1 MKIIEFKEPISIQ
14 KPFVLCIG
22 FFDGFHLGH
31 QVLIKKAKE
40 FGLPIAIYTFNLSP
54 KQWFL
59 HLEERK
65 FLDDET
71 RNQLLE
77 ELGVE
82 YLFIQKVDAD
92 FFNLTPLEFI
102 EKYLKTFAPQYLI
115 VGEDYTFGKEAK
127 GNVDLL
133 KQSFSTTVVPL
144 LKDKKGKLSTSRL
157 IEDLNNGD
165 ISDLTHVLGRFYH
178 LKGEVVKGYQNG
190 RTIGFKTANM
200 HLACP
205 YFLPKNGVYTALAYV
220 HQKKYMSM
228 INVGVHPTIEPLKH
242 PLIEVHIL
250 DFDEDIYL
258 ENIEIEIVSFIR
270 DEKKFASLEDLKE
283 QLQKDLVTTRKELKK
298 YF

>member
-14 KPFVLCIG
+14 KPFVLCLG

-31 QVLIKKAKE
+31 QELIKKAKE
-40 FGLPIAIYTFNLSP
+40 TGFPVAVYTFDQSP

-59 HLEERK
+59 HLEEKK

-82 YLFIQKVDAD
+82 YLLIQKVDAD
-92 FFNLTPLEFI
+92 FFNLNPLEFI
-102 EKYLKTFAPQYLI
+102 GKYLRVLLPRYII

-133 KQSFSTTVVPL
+133 KQCFPTIVVPL
-144 LKDKKGKLSTSRL
+144 KKDEKGKLSTSRL

-165 ISDLTHVLGRFYH
+165 ISDLTHVLGRFYR

-220 HQKKYMSM
+220 HHQKYMSM

-242 PLIEVHIL
+242 PLIEVHNL

>member
-1 MKIIEFKEPISIQ
+1 M
-14 KPFVLCIG
+14 
-22 FFDGFHLGH
+22 
-31 QVLIKKAKE
+31 
-40 FGLPIAIYTFNLSP
+40 
-54 KQWFL
+54 
-59 HLEERK
+59 
-65 FLDDET
+65 
-71 RNQLLE
+71 
-77 ELGVE
+77 
-82 YLFIQKVDAD
+82 DAD

-270 DEKKFASLEDLKE
+270 DEKKFASLEELKE

>member
-1 MKIIEFKEPISIQ
+1 MKIIEFKEPISMP
-14 KPFVLCIG
+14 KAYALCLG

-31 QVLIKKAKE
+31 QELIKKAKE
-40 FGLPIAIYTFNLSP
+40 TGFPVAVYTFDQSP
-54 KQWFL
+54 KQWFM
-59 HLEERK
+59 HLEEKK

-82 YLFIQKVDAD
+82 YLLIQKVDAD
-92 FFNLTPLEFI
+92 FFNLSPLAFI
-102 EKYLKTFAPQYLI
+102 GKYLRVLLPRYII

-133 KQSFSTTVVPL
+133 KQCLPTIVVPL
-144 LKDKKGKLSTSRL
+144 KRDEKGKLSTSRL

-165 ISDLTHVLGRFYH
+165 ISDLTHVLGRFYR

-220 HQKKYMSM
+220 HHQKYMSM

-283 QLQKDLVTTRKELKK
+283 QLQKDLVTTRKELNP